1 MKTDSN
7 FYNENKYSFFGI
19 SDTTPSGRIAKLNT
33 PLNDHTKTKI
43 KFPET
48 KNKKLKH
55 KIHYLHAFWRLNIGD
70 LDFSL
75 NTQLF
80 LKKLSINSVY
90 SLHHFILKKS
100 SFSFFS
106 KEQQN
111 EIIRI
116 YYKFGFNSPF
126 AE

>member
-1 MKTDSN
+1 MKTDSK
-7 FYNENKYSFFGI
+7 FYNENKYSSFSI
-19 SDTTPSGRIAKLNT
+19 
-33 PLNDHTKTKI
+33 NDITRYTSLTKTKI

-75 NTQLF
+75 NTQLL
-80 LKKLSINSVY
+80 LKKFSINDVY
-90 SLHHFILKKS
+90 GLHLFILKKS

-111 EIIRI
+111 EIIRT